1 MAGDFYMNRSNTQE
15 GRNMLNENIQA
26 S

>member
-1 MAGDFYMNRSNTQE
+1 MAGDYFMNRSNTQE
-15 GRNMLNENIQA
+15 GRNILNENIQA